1 MAKKDHPV
9 SFNGVLEVE
18 TMEILEEDKNGQYV
32 YDLLEELKQFDG
44 KKVSIKI
51 KEELSVEPKE

>member
-1 MAKKDHPV
+1 MAKKDHSI

-18 TMEILEEDKNGQYV
+18 TMEVLEEDKNGQHV
-32 YDLLEELKQFDG
+32 YDLLTELKQFDG